1 MNLMT
6 GPSTV
11 TARLVAYAALVALVF
26 GAAWMAGAWFG
37 PEQPVSAAGTAAA
50 AGHDDAA
57 GDEPMA
63 GDDHAAAD
71 DEAPATAVPPGLQV
85 SQDGYTLRPAAAV
98 HPAGDRVPFAFEVT
112 GPDGRPLTSYRPTH
126 EKELHLI
133 VVRRDLS
140 GFQHVHPVRDAAGRW
155 SVPLDLRAA
164 GTYRVFADFAPGG
177 PAGGTDAH
185 GAATSLTLGTDI
197 AVGGTYTPAPLPP
210 PAASA
215 AVAGYDVALTGTP
228 VPGREVELTFT
239 VTRDG
244 APVTG
249 LQPYLGAFGH
259 LVSLRA
265 GDLAYLHT
273 HPAEEA
279 HAGESGGPEVRFATT
294 FPTAGSYRLFLDFQV
309 GGVVRTAA
317 FTVTV
322 PGAPHTS

>member
-1 MNLMT
+1 
-6 GPSTV
+6 V
-11 TARLVAYAALVALVF
+11 TAARGGVPARLVGYAGLVALVF
-26 GAAWMAGAWFG
+26 GVAWVAGAWFG
-37 PEQPVSAAGTAAA
+37 PEQPVSAATGTATGA
-50 AGHDDAA
+50 AGHDDGGA
-57 GDEPMA
+57 EPMA
-63 GDDHAAAD
+63 EGDHEASED
-71 DEAPATAVPPGLQV
+71 DEAHAADVPPGLQV

-112 GPDGRPLTSYRPTH
+112 GPDGRPLTSYEPTH

-140 GFQHVHPVRDAAGRW
+140 GFQHVHPVRDATGRW

-177 PAGGTDAH
+177 QAGEP

-197 AVGGTYTPAPLPP
+197 AVGGAYTPAPLPP
-210 PAASA
+210 PAARA
-215 AVAGYDVALTGTP
+215 AVDGYEVALTGTP
-228 VPGREVELTFT
+228 EPGREVELAFT

-259 LVSLRA
+259 LVSLRT

-279 HAGESGGPEVRFATT
+279 HAGDSGGPEVRFATT

-309 GGVVRTAA
+309 GGAVRTAA

-322 PGAPHTS
+322 PDAQRTS